1 MSLKET
7 LQEDWKKALK
17 SKQKKRANIISMLK
31 SSILLVEKDKRRDLN
46 DSEIIDVLSKEVKQR
61 KEALEDF
68 KKGNRQDL
76 IDETNFELEVLLSY
90 LPQQLTENEIM
101 EIINQAV
108 NVTKANSI
116 KNMKDVMNIVIPK
129 IKGRADSKLVSQKV
143 KNILSKQ

>member
-7 LQEDWKKALK
+7 LQEDWKKAFK

-46 DSEIIDVLSKEVKQR
+46 DSEIIDVLSKEVKQG

-76 IDETNFELEVLLSY
+76 IDEANFELEVLLSY